1 MIICGFD
8 QQIQFLASLPSF
20 EVDMSYKR
28 VKGAFNE
35 VIFATFLPDHN
46 KGELLRLELVLEL
59 AAN

>member
-8 QQIQFLASLPSF
+8 QQIQFLASLSSF

-28 VKGAFNE
+28 VKGEFNE

-46 KGELLRLELVLEL
+46 KSELMVLELVPEL
-59 AAN
+59 DAN